1 MKKIVFLLVCLFSM
15 TIVKADNDKPIEMN
29 QLPAKAQTFITTYFK
44 DQKVALITQETGLF
58 YKSYDVVFASGEKL
72 EFDKSGDWTEVKCKT
87 GEIPAAIIIPEA
99 ILKYVKAN
107 YPEAKI
113 LEIEHDSE
121 GYEIKLSNH
130 LEIKFNNKFQVVD
143 IDD

>member
-15 TIVKADNDKPIEMN
+15 TIVKADNDKPIEVN

-44 DQKVALITQETGLF
+44 DQKVALVTQETGLF
-58 YKSYDVVFASGEKL
+58 YKSYDVVFANGEKL
-72 EFDKSGDWTEVKCKT
+72 EFDKSGNWTEVKCKT
-87 GEIPAAIIIPEA
+87 EVPAAIIPEA

-113 LEIEHDSE
+113 LSIEHDSE
-121 GYEIKLSNH
+121 GYEIKLSNR

>member
-58 YKSYDVVFASGEKL
+58 TRVMMWCLQAGKSWNSINR
-72 EFDKSGDWTEVKCKT
+72 
-87 GEIPAAIIIPEA
+87 EI
-99 ILKYVKAN
+99 
-107 YPEAKI
+107 
-113 LEIEHDSE
+113 
-121 GYEIKLSNH
+121 G
-130 LEIKFNNKFQVVD
+130 QR
-143 IDD
+143 

>member
-1 MKKIVFLLVCLFSM
+1 M
-15 TIVKADNDKPIEMN
+15 
-29 QLPAKAQTFITTYFK
+29 
-44 DQKVALITQETGLF
+44 F

-87 GEIPAAIIIPEA
+87 GEVPAAIIPEA

-107 YPEAKI
+107 YPDAKV

-121 GYEIKLSNH
+121 GYEIKLSNR
-130 LEIKFNNKFQVVD
+130 LEIKFNDKFQVVD

>member
-87 GEIPAAIIIPEA
+87 VEVPAAIIPEA
-99 ILKYVKAN
+99 ILKYVKIGRA
-107 YPEAKI
+107 
-113 LEIEHDSE
+113 H
-121 GYEIKLSNH
+121 
-130 LEIKFNNKFQVVD
+130 V
-143 IDD
+143 

>member
-1 MKKIVFLLVCLFSM
+1 M
-15 TIVKADNDKPIEMN
+15 
-29 QLPAKAQTFITTYFK
+29 KAQTFITTYFK

-87 GEIPAAIIIPEA
+87 VEVPAAIIPEA

-121 GYEIKLSNH
+121 GYEIKLSNR

>member
-1 MKKIVFLLVCLFSM
+1 M

-58 YKSYDVVFASGEKL
+58 TRVMMWCLQAGEKL

-87 GEIPAAIIIPEA
+87 GEFRCH
-99 ILKYVKAN
+99 YSGGN
-107 YPEAKI
+107 T
-113 LEIEHDSE
+113 
-121 GYEIKLSNH
+121 
-130 LEIKFNNKFQVVD
+130 
-143 IDD
+143 

>member
-1 MKKIVFLLVCLFSM
+1 MKKNVFLLVCLFSM

-87 GEIPAAIIIPEA
+87 GEVPAAIIPEA

-107 YPEAKI
+107 YPDAKV

-121 GYEIKLSNH
+121 GYEIKLSNR

>member
-29 QLPAKAQTFITTYFK
+29 QLPVKAQTFITTYF
-44 DQKVALITQETGLF
+44 
-58 YKSYDVVFASGEKL
+58 KSYDVVFASGEKL

-87 GEIPAAIIIPEA
+87 VEVPAAIIPEA

-107 YPEAKI
+107 YPEVKI

-121 GYEIKLSNH
+121 GYEIKLSNR

>member
-15 TIVKADNDKPIEMN
+15 SLVKADNDKPIEVS

-44 DQKVALITQETGLF
+44 DQKVALVTQETGLF
-58 YKSYDVVFASGEKL
+58 YKSYDVVFASGDKL
-72 EFDKSGDWTEVKCKT
+72 EFDKAGNWTEVKCKT
-87 GEIPAAIIIPEA
+87 GEVPVVIIPEA
-99 ILKYVKAN
+99 ILKYVKTN

-121 GYEIKLSNH
+121 GYEIKLSNR

>member
-29 QLPAKAQTFITTYFK
+29 QLPVKAQTFITTYFK

-87 GEIPAAIIIPEA
+87 GEVPAAII
-99 ILKYVKAN
+99 
-107 YPEAKI
+107 PEAKI

-121 GYEIKLSNH
+121 GYEIKLSNR
-130 LEIKFNNKFQVVD
+130 LEIKFNDKFQVVD

>member
-1 MKKIVFLLVCLFSM
+1 MKKIVLLLVCLFSM

-29 QLPAKAQTFITTYFK
+29 QLPVKAQTFITTYFK

-58 YKSYDVVFASGEKL
+58 YKSYDVVFASGDKL

-87 GEIPAAIIIPEA
+87 VEVPAAIIPEA

-107 YPEAKI
+107 YPEVKI

-121 GYEIKLSNH
+121 GYEIKLSNR

>member
-72 EFDKSGDWTEVKCKT
+72 EFDKSGDWI
-87 GEIPAAIIIPEA
+87 G
-99 ILKYVKAN
+99 
-107 YPEAKI
+107 
-113 LEIEHDSE
+113 
-121 GYEIKLSNH
+121 
-130 LEIKFNNKFQVVD
+130 
-143 IDD
+143 

>member
-72 EFDKSGDWTEVKCKT
+72 EFDKSGDWTE
-87 GEIPAAIIIPEA
+87 EA

-107 YPEAKI
+107 YPDAKV

-121 GYEIKLSNH
+121 GYEIKLSNR
-130 LEIKFNNKFQVVD
+130 LEIKFNDKFQVVD

>member
-15 TIVKADNDKPIEMN
+15 TMVKADNNKPIEMN

-44 DQKVALITQETGLF
+44 NQKVALITQETGLF

-72 EFDKSGDWTEVKCKT
+72 EFDKSGDWTEVQCKT
-87 GEIPAAIIIPEA
+87 GEVPTGIIPEA
-99 ILKYVKAN
+99 ILKYVKTN

-113 LEIEHDSE
+113 LSIEHDSE
-121 GYEIKLSNH
+121 GYEIKLSNR
-130 LEIKFNNKFQVVD
+130 LEIKFNNKFQVID